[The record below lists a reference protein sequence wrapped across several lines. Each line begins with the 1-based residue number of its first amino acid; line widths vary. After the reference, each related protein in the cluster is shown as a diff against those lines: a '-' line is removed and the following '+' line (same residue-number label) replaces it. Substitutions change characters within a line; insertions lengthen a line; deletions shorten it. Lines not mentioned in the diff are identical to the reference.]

1 MTSRAL
7 DRTQTLCT
15 PQPKILEPGPRSQE
29 VSNLDSHWTTT
40 LPEDL
45 LQELSIRLQLFYAV
59 GVILWVINFVMDI
72 YLAPHGDRGPYRLRR
87 AARGRRA
94 GGWGDAAAARGEK
107 RGCGIPIRHGRNCWS
122 TLSVCLAWKNCDRL
136 MGLPMLI
143 FGSGANLS
151 CANMPRF
158 PRTSCPLTCPQWLN
172 SPSRRAMGN
181 IVLSCRVWHLS
192 V

>member
-1 MTSRAL
+1 MQEEQMTSRAL

-29 VSNLDSHWTTT
+29 VSNLDSYWTTT

-45 LQELSIRLQLFYAV
+45 LKELSIRLQLFYAV

-94 GGWGDAAAARGEK
+94 GGWGDAAARGEK
-107 RGCGIPIRHGRNCWS
+107 RGFGIPIRWVMQSAEGDKHEHKHELGQDL
-122 TLSVCLAWKNCDRL
+122 T
-136 MGLPMLI
+136 
-143 FGSGANLS
+143 
-151 CANMPRF
+151 PR
-158 PRTSCPLTCPQWLN
+158 
-172 SPSRRAMGN
+172 
-181 IVLSCRVWHLS
+181 
-192 V
+192 